1 MNFILERVQITMKK
15 ILGLI
20 IFCGVLILPACSN
33 INRTDSGVFD
43 TSDKEE
49 PINIVATTTMITDL
63 VNNIGGDHVQVT
75 SLMGPGVD
83 PHTYKPSA
91 SDVYT
96 LDEAD
101 MIVYNGLH
109 LEAQFIEMFE
119 QFSKR
124 GVPSTVIAE
133 GIPENQYL
141 KVGGED
147 SSEFDPHIWFSV
159 NNWIDASR
167 YVADQLKLHD
177 PKHAADYEENVQ
189 TYIAQLAS
197 LSEYIKDRIEEVPEE
212 SRYLVTA
219 HDAFQYFGR
228 EFNFEVVGLQGV
240 NTQTEAGTGD
250 ISGLAEFIA
259 EQKIGAVFVESS
271 VSSRNIEALI
281 EAVNSRGQKLENA
294 GELYSDALGDREQD
308 ADTYI
313 KMYKANI
320 DTIVDALK

>member
-1 MNFILERVQITMKK
+1 MKK

-20 IFCGVLILPACSN
+20 ILLGIIALTGCAN
-33 INRTDSGVFD
+33 TNKTDSLTF
-43 TSDKEE
+43 DKEE
-49 PINIVATTTMITDL
+49 PINVVATTTMITDL
-63 VNNIGGDHVQVT
+63 VNNIGGEHVQVT
-75 SLMGPGVD
+75 GLMGPGVD
-83 PHTYKPSA
+83 PHTYKPAA

-124 GVPSTVIAE
+124 GIPTTVIAE
-133 GIPENQYL
+133 GISENQYL
-141 KVGGED
+141 KVGGEG

-159 NNWIDASR
+159 ENWINASR
-167 YVADQLKLHD
+167 HVTDELKRYD
-177 PKHAADYEENVQ
+177 PDHAAEYEENAQ
-189 TYIAQLAS
+189 AYIKQLVN
-197 LSEYIKDRIEEVPEE
+197 LSEYIKDRIKEVPEE

-250 ISGLAEFIA
+250 ISGLAEFMTN
-259 EQKIGAVFVESS
+259 QKIRAVFVESS

-281 EAVNSRGQKLENA
+281 EAVNSRGQTLENV
-294 GELYSDALGDREQD
+294 GELYSDALGDKEQD